1 VKGGG
6 SRAQPVMK
14 GKLPYYLVGDCVC
27 LADICWAVILF
38 RLKVLGNEY
47 LWEDLPLVIAYFDKL
62 LALPS
67 I

>member
-1 VKGGG
+1 
-6 SRAQPVMK
+6 MK